1 MKMMI
6 DYKNIIIFAVDI
18 NLMRI
23 KLMAVTK

>member
-23 KLMAVTK
+23 KLTAITK